1 MKDSRV
7 ARPDA
12 SVKATNPWQRHQ
24 PTANAVI
31 DSGRRVAWFTQESL
45 TVLLGRAK
53 VDDSMVKVVSRVTQ
67 GDRVVI
73 DAPGRPG
80 CRWRFLPPRGF
91 RPRAPQHRGEFQP
104 APFGLRHQHAPDP
117 GRGHGGPL
125 SPLCPGRPDRR
136 QFAPVGR
143 SHRRHGGDALGL
155 NPGDVS
161 TPGLLMSAQRD
172 FYSPGAGRLT
182 DHLPG
187 FCQDFLL
194 SSDSEASR
202 AHVDLRPAPLPRA
215 ARAST
220 SARSG

>member
-73 DAPGRPG
+73 DASGMPPAGQDAAGAFYRPVDSAHE
-80 CRWRFLPPRGF
+80 RRSIAVSSNRHPSDFDTSMPQTLAAATVDRFL
-91 RPRAPQHRGEFQP
+91 HY
-104 APFGLRHQHAPDP
+104 
-117 GRGHGGPL
+117 
-125 SPLCPGRPDRR
+125 
-136 QFAPVGR
+136 
-143 SHRRHGGDALGL
+143 
-155 NPGDVS
+155 
-161 TPGLLMSAQRD
+161 AQVV
-172 FYSPGAGRLT
+172 LT
-182 DHLPG
+182 DDSSPRLAEATAG
-187 FCQDFLL
+187 TGVMLL
-194 SSDSEASR
+194 A
-202 AHVDLRPAPLPRA
+202 
-215 ARAST
+215 
-220 SARSG
+220 